1 MPAPRGRAR
10 LHLHR
15 AEAAGGAFTC
25 RVCINWT
32 SDERLTCSP
41 PRNLCLL
48 RKQEV
53 DRPGVPPAATCPFP
67 EKGGED
73 VLVEIEAPIRE
84 GGGGGLLKS
93 IEAAR
98 EAAATLQE

>member
-1 MPAPRGRAR
+1 M
-10 LHLHR
+10 
-15 AEAAGGAFTC
+15 
-25 RVCINWT
+25 
-32 SDERLTCSP
+32 
-41 PRNLCLL
+41 
-48 RKQEV
+48 
-53 DRPGVPPAATCPFP
+53 PPAATCPFP

>member
-1 MPAPRGRAR
+1 MAHI
-10 LHLHR
+10 L
-15 AEAAGGAFTC
+15 
-25 RVCINWT
+25 
-32 SDERLTCSP
+32 
-41 PRNLCLL
+41 NLQ
-48 RKQEV
+48 QEV

-67 EKGGED
+67 ENGGED

>member
-1 MPAPRGRAR
+1 MSGSLAR
-10 LHLHR
+10 PH
-15 AEAAGGAFTC
+15 ET
-25 RVCINWT
+25 
-32 SDERLTCSP
+32 
-41 PRNLCLL
+41 LCLL